1 MRMVYRFLPRF
12 FSIVNMRILHL
23 LSNEFFRSRKDE
35 VIKVTHLDF
44 TWERREELIRKE
56 EYEEG
61 EAAGIRIG
69 VKQGIEQCLKC
80 LEMLKTGATK
90 EELLREGFE
99 ESVIDRAASLMTK

>member
-56 EYEEG
+56 EREDG
-61 EAAGIRIG
+61 KSPTKNAFVGDFLLS
-69 VKQGIEQCLKC
+69 KQNITSANL
-80 LEMLKTGATK
+80 
-90 EELLREGFE
+90 
-99 ESVIDRAASLMTK
+99 

>member
-1 MRMVYRFLPRF
+1 MRMVYRFLPRI

-56 EYEEG
+56 EREEG
-61 EAAGIRIG
+61 IDR
-69 VKQGIEQCLKC
+69 CFRC
-80 LEMLKTGATK
+80 LERIKLGASK
-90 EELLREGFE
+90 QELIKEGFE
-99 ESVIDRAASLMTK
+99 ESVIDRAIQLLG

>member
-69 VKQGIEQCLKC
+69 EKRGIEQCLKC
-80 LEMLKTGATK
+80 MEMLKTGATK